1 MRRLTIHLKS
11 VPTVEV
17 EGKRKSFNTVVF
29 TLKGKTE
36 PTEFINRFGDNVSKS
51 YISNIK

>member
-17 EGKRKSFNTVVF
+17 EGKKKSFNTVVF
-29 TLKGKTE
+29 TLKSKSN
-36 PTEFINRFGDNVSKS
+36 PTEIINGFGDNVSKS